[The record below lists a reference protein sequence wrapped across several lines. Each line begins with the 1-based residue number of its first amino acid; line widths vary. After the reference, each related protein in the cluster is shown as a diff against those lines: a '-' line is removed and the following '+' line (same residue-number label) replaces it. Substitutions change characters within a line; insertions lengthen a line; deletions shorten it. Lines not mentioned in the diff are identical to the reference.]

1 MTFLE
6 TRSPRRWSGS
16 SAAAASFRTLAVVAA
31 LAACACSSSD
41 LPVAVSPSPTAT
53 VQASPSPSPTSTGD
67 ETPVAQHVLPPAT
80 DPPAGQL
87 CSKPIATTSDG
98 NATPL
103 LCSTGAVNVL
113 AWAYYGAVSA
123 SILSL
128 GLNPSSGQPRAA
140 MCDDIAHNGA
150 KMSQEVSAYRLAA
163 AYYGWTFTFD
173 PARVTCS

>member
-1 MTFLE
+1 V
-6 TRSPRRWSGS
+6 
-16 SAAAASFRTLAVVAA
+16 AARLGTLAVAA
-31 LAACACSSSD
+31 VLAAGACSSSD
-41 LPVAVSPSPTAT
+41 LPVAVSPSPTPT
-53 VQASPSPSPTSTGD
+53 VLASPSPSPTSTGD

-80 DPPAGQL
+80 DPPVGQL

-103 LCSTGAVNVL
+103 FCSNGAVNVL

-140 MCDDIAHNGA
+140 MCDDLAHNGA
-150 KMSQEVSAYRLAA
+150 KQTQEVSAYRLAA

-173 PARVTCS
+173 PTKVTC

>member
-1 MTFLE
+1 V
-6 TRSPRRWSGS
+6 
-16 SAAAASFRTLAVVAA
+16 LAV
-31 LAACACSSSD
+31 CACSSSD

-53 VQASPSPSPTSTGD
+53 LEASPSPSPSSTGD

-80 DPPAGQL
+80 DPPAAQL

-103 LCSTGAVNVL
+103 LCSNGAVNVL
-113 AWAYYGAVSA
+113 AWAFYGAVSA

-128 GLNPSSGQPRAA
+128 GLNPSSGQPQAA

-163 AYYGWTFTFD
+163 AYYGWTFSFD
-173 PARVTCS
+173 PTRLTCS